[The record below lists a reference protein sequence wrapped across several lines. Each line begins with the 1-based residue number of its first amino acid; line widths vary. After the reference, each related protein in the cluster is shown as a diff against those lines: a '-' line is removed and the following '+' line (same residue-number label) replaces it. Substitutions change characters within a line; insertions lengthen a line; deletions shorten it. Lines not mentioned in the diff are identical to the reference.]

1 MSGVGSRLQPFVD
14 VPPQTGGN
22 DSAAMQLKHY
32 LQLTDRIYLLSLLEA
47 RRYWP
52 GACLASECRWGV
64 MPRGL
69 GRLQRQLLEELE
81 FLNVPLRTAALL
93 QGHSRFEK
101 RRALRRLITDGFV
114 SEVRPDTWRL
124 NEQARVRKR
133 K

>member
-1 MSGVGSRLQPFVD
+1 
-14 VPPQTGGN
+14 
-22 DSAAMQLKHY
+22 
-32 LQLTDRIYLLSLLEA
+32 
-47 RRYWP
+47 
-52 GACLASECRWGV
+52 

-81 FLNVPLRTAALL
+81 SSNVPLRTAALL
-93 QGHSRFEK
+93 QGRSRFENL
-101 RRALRRLITDGFV
+101 RALRRLITDAFV